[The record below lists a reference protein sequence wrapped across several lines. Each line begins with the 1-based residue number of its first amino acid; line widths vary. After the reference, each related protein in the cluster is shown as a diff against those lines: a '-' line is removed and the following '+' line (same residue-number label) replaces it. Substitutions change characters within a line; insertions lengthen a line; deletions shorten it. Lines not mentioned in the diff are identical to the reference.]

1 MSTASISSSN
11 LLRIQESIYEYWMYI
26 WSWFRSNTH
35 FLLYIGL
42 YMACSTIYTESTR
55 CSLFTGCSDPIG
67 ATVNRQSCTGWPV
80 LCVLTNLPIPSRWIV
95 SLNLAQKKCAP
106 HKLSKKTMSMDMNGV
121 PIPMTKKTVPK
132 ILDVCFP
139 KTPPFFCPIWTSSKA
154 QKSKTHPNP
163 SSSAPRQV
171 LRWCFRSVE
180 VVWPWQR
187 QATNVVRFVLGCFN
201 APFFVRSFFVWL

>member
-1 MSTASISSSN
+1 MYVYCKHFIFKSPTDSRVN
-11 LLRIQESIYEYWMYI
+11 LWIHYEYWMYI
-26 WSWFRSNTH
+26 WSWFRSNTQS
-35 FLLYIGL
+35 LLYMGL

-106 HKLSKKTMSMDMNGV
+106 TSCYKKQCLRTWMGSQFLWQKN
-121 PIPMTKKTVPK
+121 VPK
-132 ILDVCFP
+132 ILMFASQNA
-139 KTPPFFCPIWTSSKA
+139 TLLYPIWTS
-154 QKSKTHPNP
+154 QKRRNQTHPNP

-171 LRWCFRSVE
+171 LRWCFR
-180 VVWPWQR
+180 
-187 QATNVVRFVLGCFN
+187 
-201 APFFVRSFFVWL
+201 